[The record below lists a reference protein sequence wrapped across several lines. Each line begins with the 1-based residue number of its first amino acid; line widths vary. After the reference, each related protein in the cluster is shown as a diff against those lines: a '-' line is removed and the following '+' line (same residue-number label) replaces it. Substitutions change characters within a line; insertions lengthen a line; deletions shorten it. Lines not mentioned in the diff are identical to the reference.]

1 MIYLKEGN
9 RGWGI
14 IASKKVGSAVSRN
27 RAKRLLREYM
37 RTNVSKFYGK
47 EVLLIARRDLID
59 RTLGELSQSLEQMV
73 QGEINA

>member
-1 MIYLKEGN
+1 
-9 RGWGI
+9 
-14 IASKKVGSAVSRN
+14 
-27 RAKRLLREYM
+27 M